1 MISGALE
8 PRGSGLGA
16 SVTTKIV
23 DGRRTVTDELLLSR
37 IGLSVGILIID
48 DDVALILF
56 SLCADEA
63 LEK

>member
-37 IGLSVGILIID
+37 IGLSVGILNID
-48 DDVALILF
+48 DDVALMLF

>member
-48 DDVALILF
+48 DDVALMLF

-63 LEK
+63 LEI